1 MIGSI
6 IQLKIYAKPE
16 IRIEPRQE
24 RHYEKIKYI
33 EI

>member
-6 IQLKIYAKPE
+6 IQLKIYAKPA
-16 IRIEPRQE
+16 IRIESRQE
-24 RHYEKIKYI
+24 RHYEKIKCM

>member
-6 IQLKIYAKPE
+6 IQLKIDAKLA